1 MATRAFSSRFLA
13 PLLLSGTLLPSACE
27 SPKNHLDQTHY
38 EVYAGETFRLKG
50 HFASVSWEIANEF
63 VVKQQGEDE
72 EEFIG
77 LHVGE
82 TRVRDKYAADFGFTV
97 EVKPRYSYY
106 IEPFMGWDI
115 SQDSLVRLFGLP
127 YMTDD
132 LAGVLTYEN
141 QGDGGQVSTSYLFEL
156 QNLVGSIMV
165 ANASA
170 ERKLYDFL
178 AERYAIEDTEE
189 EGVKRFFRPQDET
202 AMRPWIKI
210 VGLIAHTDKYIYVL
224 YAPSQYY
231 LDKALEAIDDI
242 DF

>member
-1 MATRAFSSRFLA
+1 MTLRKLSSRFLT
-13 PLLLSGTLLPSACE
+13 PLMLTGMLLPNACE
-27 SPKNHLDQTHY
+27 SPDNHLDQTHY

-50 HFASVSWEIANEF
+50 NCASVSWEIFDEF
-63 VVKQQGEDE
+63 VVKQGEDE

-77 LHVGE
+77 LHVGK
-82 TRVRDKYAADFGFTV
+82 TRVRNKYATDFGFTV
-97 EVKPRYSYY
+97 EVKPRYFYY

-115 SQDSLVRLFGLP
+115 SQDSLIRLFGLP
-127 YMTDD
+127 DLVDD

-141 QGDGGQVSTSYLFEL
+141 QGEGWQLSTSYLFDL

-170 ERKLYDFL
+170 GRKLYDFL
-178 AERYAIEDTEE
+178 AERYAIEDTEDE
-189 EGVKRFFRPQDET
+189 SVKRFFRPQYEGT
-202 AMRPWIKI
+202 MTPWIKI
-210 VGLIAHTDKYIYVL
+210 VGLIAHTDKHIYVL
-224 YAPSQYY
+224 YAPSEYY